1 MINMGVGGA
10 SPSFDPWWPGSGGGS
25 SCRPASPRAEAA
37 TSPDRPVNTACAK
50 SATASAIGSAWPRRS
65 IGVSPP
71 PGASSR
77 HQVAR
82 GHAGQTEARRTKEL
96 VKHIC
101 VELERAVVK
110 EAAEALPVPQAVAD
124 CRGER
129 RALADA
135 PELGVEPEA
144 EIAHEW
150 RAALLPNGLAFV
162 GRTAADLA
170 LDGVER
176 ADAQQSL
183 GGDRRGGVGVDLVEA
198 PTQMRPTEGKR
209 DRAVVAPIGQCTE
222 AAIAVHLQRATE
234 GREMPGGPD
243 AAA

>member
-1 MINMGVGGA
+1 M
-10 SPSFDPWWPGSGGGS
+10 
-25 SCRPASPRAEAA
+25 
-37 TSPDRPVNTACAK
+37 
-50 SATASAIGSAWPRRS
+50 
-65 IGVSPP
+65 
-71 PGASSR
+71 
-77 HQVAR
+77 
-82 GHAGQTEARRTKEL
+82 
-96 VKHIC
+96 
-101 VELERAVVK
+101 
-110 EAAEALPVPQAVAD
+110 PQAVAD

-135 PELGVEPEA
+135 AELSVEPEA
-144 EIAHEW
+144 EFAYE
-150 RAALLPNGLAFV
+150 RCAARLPDGLAFV
-162 GRTAADLA
+162 GGPSADFA

-198 PTQMRPTEGKR
+198 PTQMRPAEGKR